1 MNDRLT
7 KLGAA
12 LMVLPLFFL
21 GMNLVN
27 ELRGAE
33 GLIFEDFFLSG
44 LGTAL
49 VVLGPIAAAS
59 LILIPASRLSRD
71 RQPNGPMFGVTL
83 ELSRFQLLVLAL
95 ALITGAVFAWYAF
108 VENFTPRLT

>member
-49 VVLGPIAAAS
+49 VV
-59 LILIPASRLSRD
+59 LIPASRLSRD

>member
-7 KLGAA
+7 KFAA
-12 LMVLPLFFL
+12 VLMVLPLFFL

-27 ELRGAE
+27 EFGGAE
-33 GLIFEDFFLSG
+33 GIIFEDFFLSG

-59 LILIPASRLSRD
+59 LIMIPASRLSRD

-108 VENFTPRLT
+108 VENYAPRG